1 MDHNILGIGIMI
13 RKMEKE
19 YKNGLIHQ
27 LIKVNI
33 KIIKKM
39 GKENIVG
46 KMDQYILANGKWIK

>member
-1 MDHNILGIGIMI
+1 
-13 RKMEKE
+13 MEKE

-46 KMDQYILANGKWIK
+46 KMDQYILANGK

>member
-46 KMDQYILANGKWIK
+46 KMDQYILANGK